1 MAAGDMALTVADIDR
16 WNSDAVREVFHAGV
30 ARGQATLEAARQLDT
45 LAVFDTW
52 QGATA
57 QARRHTNTS
66 IRLDLD
72 AHGNESLVV
81 ARAAGRAADD
91 ITHLQSALNTLR
103 RDAAELEMAIDGATN
118 AVMPMPTFSGPPMA
132 ALIAEMQLQRR
143 LDAIVAEADSAD
155 RELAGAIDMADGD
168 RPVPPGPYDNRPHIQ
183 DALSRPLPDDPQQ
196 FNALWNQL
204 SRDEKDWLYSRDHS
218 VGNHPGMPWDPPD
231 HLGRDRYNR
240 LHLTELELQSRS
252 DVEEIRHNIEALT
265 SVPHVDDGAVYALQ
279 SQMNVVTN
287 RLAGYAAV
295 QGTLA
300 ADRGPR
306 RYLGLLDESG
316 RGAVSIGNPDT
327 AARNAVFVP
336 GTGQGLA
343 RLSFSDEKAL
353 AMYNATLTA
362 DPALRPGDVAV
373 TTWMG
378 YDRPMDLSHAA
389 FPQPADGGADRLDAF
404 ENGQRASH
412 LGAASIDTVIG
423 HSYGSTVVG
432 AAASHGHHLDADSVI
447 AVGSPGMLV
456 DRADQ
461 LDLHTRGNV
470 YVMRAEN
477 DAISMGGIVTEW
489 TLGADPTAPGFG
501 AQRLTADPGTAGPF
515 GLPSIGAHSS
525 YWLDG
530 NTALKNFGAVIAG
543 LSPPHAGGR
552 R

>member
-1 MAAGDMALTVADIDR
+1 VAAWETALTVADIDR
-16 WNSDAVREVFHAGV
+16 WNADAVREVFHAAV
-30 ARGQATLEAARQLDT
+30 ARGRATLEAARQLDS
-45 LAVFDTW
+45 LAVFDSW

-57 QARRHTNTS
+57 QARRHTNVS

-81 ARAAGRAADD
+81 ARAAGKAADD
-91 ITHLQSALNTLR
+91 IAHLQAALNTLR
-103 RDAAELEMAIDGATN
+103 RDAAELEMTIDCATN
-118 AVMPMPTFSGPPMA
+118 TVLPISNFGGPPMA
-132 ALIAEMQLQRR
+132 ALVAEMQLQHR
-143 LDAIVAEADSAD
+143 LNTIVAEADVAD

-168 RPVPPGPYDNRPHIQ
+168 RPVPPGPYDNRPRIQ
-183 DALSRPLPDDPQQ
+183 EALSRPLPDDPQQ
-196 FNALWNQL
+196 FNGLWNQL
-204 SRDEKDWLYSRDHS
+204 SRDEKEWLYGRDHS

-231 HLGRDRYNR
+231 HLGKDHFNR
-240 LHLTELELQSRS
+240 LHLAELELQSRS
-252 DVEEIRHNIEALT
+252 DVAEIQHSIDALT
-265 SVPHVDDGAVYALQ
+265 SVPLVDDGALYSLQ
-279 SQMNVVTN
+279 SHMSAATN

-295 QGTLA
+295 LATLDA
-300 ADRGPR
+300 GKGPR

-316 RGAVSIGNPDT
+316 RGAVSIGNPDV
-327 AARNAVFVP
+327 AAHNAVFVP

-362 DPALRPGDVAV
+362 DSALAPGDVAV

-378 YDRPMDLSHAA
+378 YDRPMDLSRAA
-389 FPQPADGGADRLDAF
+389 FPQPAYSGADRLDAF

-432 AAASHGHHLDADSVI
+432 AAASHGHHLDADNVI
-447 AVGSPGMLV
+447 AVGSPGLLV
-456 DRADQ
+456 ERADQ
-461 LDLHTRGNV
+461 LDLRTRGNV
-470 YVMRAEN
+470 YVMRAKN

-489 TLGADPTAPGFG
+489 TLGADPTVPGFG
-501 AQRLTADPGTAGPF
+501 AQRLAADPGPASPF

-530 NTALKNFGAVIAG
+530 NAALKNFGTVIAG
-543 LSPPHAGGR
+543 LLPR
-552 R
+552 

>member
-1 MAAGDMALTVADIDR
+1 MAAGDAALTVADIDR
-16 WNSDAVREVFHAGV
+16 WNAEAVREVFHAAV
-30 ARGQATLEAARQLDT
+30 ARGHATLEAARQLDS

-57 QARRHTNTS
+57 QARRHAGAS

-72 AHGNESLVV
+72 AHGNESLAV

-91 ITHLQSALNTLR
+91 IDHVQAALNSLR
-103 RDAAELEMAIDGATN
+103 RDAAELEMTIDRGTN
-118 AVMPMPTFSGPPMA
+118 TVMPSSDFRGPLMA

-143 LDAIVAEADSAD
+143 LDIIVAEADSTD

-168 RPVPPGPYDNRPHIQ
+168 RPVPPGPYDNRPRIQ
-183 DALSRPLPDDPQQ
+183 DALSGPLPDDPKQ

-204 SRDEKDWLYSRDHS
+204 SPEEKDWLYHQDHS

-231 HLGRDRYNR
+231 HLGKDHYNR
-240 LHLTELELQSRS
+240 LHLADVELQSQA
-252 DVEEIRHNIEALT
+252 DVDRVQRNIEALT
-265 SVPHVDDGAVYALQ
+265 SEPHVDDGARYALQ
-279 SQMNVVTN
+279 SQLTAAAN

-295 QGTLA
+295 RATVDSA
-300 ADRGPR
+300 TGPR

-336 GTGQGLA
+336 GTGQGLT
-343 RLSFSDEKAL
+343 RLSFSDEKSL
-353 AMYNATLTA
+353 AMYTATMTA
-362 DPALRPGDVAV
+362 DPGLRPGDVAV

-378 YDRPMDLSHAA
+378 YDRPTDLSRAA
-389 FPQPADGGADRLDAF
+389 FPQPAYGGADRLDAF

-412 LGAASIDTVIG
+412 VGAASADTVIG

-432 AAASHGHHLDADSVI
+432 AAASRGHHLDADNII

-456 DRADQ
+456 DRADR

-477 DAISMGGIVTEW
+477 DAISMGGVVTGW
-489 TLGADPTAPGFG
+489 TLGADPTSLGFG
-501 AQRLTADPGTAGPF
+501 AHRLAADPGPAGPF
-515 GLPSIGAHSS
+515 GLPSIGAHSG
-525 YWLDG
+525 YWLDS
-530 NTALKNFGAVIAG
+530 NMALKNFGAVIAG
-543 LSPPHAGGR
+543 VPLP
-552 R
+552 

>member
-1 MAAGDMALTVADIDR
+1 VAAWETALTVADIDR
-16 WNSDAVREVFHAGV
+16 WNADAVREVFHAAV
-30 ARGQATLEAARQLDT
+30 ARGRATLEAARQLDS
-45 LAVFDTW
+45 LAVFDSW

-57 QARRHTNTS
+57 QARRHTNVS

-81 ARAAGRAADD
+81 ARAAGKAADD
-91 ITHLQSALNTLR
+91 IAHLQAALNTLR
-103 RDAAELEMAIDGATN
+103 RDAAELEMTIDCATN
-118 AVMPMPTFSGPPMA
+118 TVLPISNFGGPPMA
-132 ALIAEMQLQRR
+132 ALVAEMQLQHR
-143 LDAIVAEADSAD
+143 LNTIVAEADVAD

-168 RPVPPGPYDNRPHIQ
+168 RPVPPGPYDNRPRIQ
-183 DALSRPLPDDPQQ
+183 EALSRPLPDDPQQ
-196 FNALWNQL
+196 FNGLWNQL
-204 SRDEKDWLYSRDHS
+204 SRDEKEWLYGRDHS

-231 HLGRDRYNR
+231 HLGKDHFNR
-240 LHLTELELQSRS
+240 LHLAELELQSRS
-252 DVEEIRHNIEALT
+252 DVAEIQHSIDALT
-265 SVPHVDDGAVYALQ
+265 SVPLVDDGALYSLQ
-279 SQMNVVTN
+279 SHMSAATN

-295 QGTLA
+295 LATLDA
-300 ADRGPR
+300 GKGPR

-316 RGAVSIGNPDT
+316 RGAVSIGNPDV
-327 AARNAVFVP
+327 AAHNAVFVP

-362 DPALRPGDVAV
+362 DPALAPGDVAV

-378 YDRPMDLSHAA
+378 YDRPMDLSRAA
-389 FPQPADGGADRLDAF
+389 FPQPAYSGADRLDAF

-432 AAASHGHHLDADSVI
+432 AAASHGHHLDADNVI
-447 AVGSPGMLV
+447 AVGSPGLLV
-456 DRADQ
+456 ERADQ
-461 LDLHTRGNV
+461 LDLRTRGNV
-470 YVMRAEN
+470 YVMRAKN

-489 TLGADPTAPGFG
+489 TLGADPTVPGFG
-501 AQRLTADPGTAGPF
+501 AQRLAADPGPASPF

-530 NTALKNFGAVIAG
+530 NAALKNFGTVIAG
-543 LSPPHAGGR
+543 LLPR
-552 R
+552 

>member
-1 MAAGDMALTVADIDR
+1 VAAGETALTVADIDR
-16 WNSDAVREVFHAGV
+16 WSADAVREVFHAAV
-30 ARGQATLEAARQLDT
+30 ARGQATLEAAHQLHS

-57 QARRHTNTS
+57 QARRHAGAS

-72 AHGNESLVV
+72 AHGNESLAV
-81 ARAAGRAADD
+81 ARAAGKAADD
-91 ITHLQSALNTLR
+91 IARVQSALTTLR
-103 RDAAELEMAIDGATN
+103 RDAAELEMTIDRATN
-118 AVMPMPTFSGPPMA
+118 TVMALSNFGGPPMA

-155 RELAGAIDMADGD
+155 QELASAIDMADGD
-168 RPVPPGPYDNRPHIQ
+168 RPVPPGPHDNRPRIRE
-183 DALSRPLPDDPQQ
+183 ALSGPLPGDPKQ

-204 SRDEKDWLYSRDHS
+204 SREEKDWLYSQDHS

-231 HLGRDRYNR
+231 HLGKDHYNR
-240 LHLTELELQSRS
+240 LHLAELELQSQS
-252 DVEEIRHNIEALT
+252 NVDEIQRNIDALT
-265 SVPHVDDGAVYALQ
+265 SVPQVDDGALYALQ
-279 SQMNVVTN
+279 SHMSAATN

-295 QGTLA
+295 RANVDSAT
-300 ADRGPR
+300 GPR

-343 RLSFSDEKAL
+343 RLSFSDEKSL

-362 DPALRPGDVAV
+362 DPGLRPGEVAV

-378 YDRPMDLSHAA
+378 YDRPMDLSRAA
-389 FPQPADGGADRLDAF
+389 FPQPAGGGADRLDAF

-412 LGAASIDTVIG
+412 VGAASLDTVIG
-423 HSYGSTVVG
+423 HSYGSTVIG
-432 AAASHGHHLDADSVI
+432 AAASHGHHLDADNVI

-477 DAISMGGIVTEW
+477 DAISMSGIVTEW

-501 AQRLTADPGTAGPF
+501 AHRLAADPGPAGPL

-530 NTALKNFGAVIAG
+530 NAALKNFGAVIAG
-543 LSPPHAGGR
+543 VSPPP
-552 R
+552 

>member
-1 MAAGDMALTVADIDR
+1 MAAGETALTVADIDR
-16 WNSDAVREVFHAGV
+16 WSADAVREVFHAAV
-30 ARGQATLEAARQLDT
+30 ARGQATLEAARQLDS

-57 QARRHTNTS
+57 QARRHAGAS

-72 AHGNESLVV
+72 AHGNESLAV
-81 ARAAGRAADD
+81 ARAAGKAADD
-91 ITHLQSALNTLR
+91 IAHVQLVLNTLR
-103 RDAAELEMAIDGATN
+103 RDAAELEMTIDRATN
-118 AVMPMPTFSGPPMA
+118 TVMPISNFGGPPMA
-132 ALIAEMQLQRR
+132 ALIAEIQLQHR
-143 LDAIVAEADSAD
+143 LDAIVAEARSAD

-168 RPVPPGPYDNRPHIQ
+168 RPVPPGPHDSRPQIQ
-183 DALSRPLPDDPQQ
+183 ETFSRPLPEDPNQ

-204 SRDEKDWLYSRDHS
+204 SREEKDWLYSQDHS
-218 VGNHPGMPWDPPD
+218 VGNHPGMSWDPPD
-231 HLGRDRYNR
+231 HLGKDHYNR
-240 LHLTELELQSRS
+240 LHLAELELQSRS
-252 DVEEIRHNIEALT
+252 DVDEIQHNIDALT
-265 SVPHVDDGAVYALQ
+265 SAPHVDDGALYALQ
-279 SQMNVVTN
+279 SQMSAATN

-295 QGTLA
+295 QATVDA
-300 ADRGPR
+300 ATGPR

-343 RLSFSDEKAL
+343 RLSFSDEKSL

-362 DPALRPGDVAV
+362 DPGLRPCDVAV

-378 YDRPMDLSHAA
+378 YDRPMDLSRAA
-389 FPQPADGGADRLDAF
+389 FPRPAAGGADQLDAF

-412 LGAASIDTVIG
+412 IGAASIDTVIG

-432 AAASHGHHLDADSVI
+432 AAASHGHHLDADNVI

-456 DRADQ
+456 DRADR
-461 LDLHTRGNV
+461 LDLHTRGSV

-477 DAISMGGIVTEW
+477 DAISVSGIVTEW
-489 TLGADPTAPGFG
+489 TLGADPTLPGFG
-501 AQRLTADPGTAGPF
+501 AHRLAADPGPAGPF

-525 YWLDG
+525 YWLNG
-530 NTALKNFGAVIAG
+530 NAALKNFGAVIAG
-543 LSPPHAGGR
+543 LPP
-552 R
+552 

>member
-1 MAAGDMALTVADIDR
+1 VAAGQTALTVADIDR
-16 WNSDAVREVFHAGV
+16 WSADAVREVFHAAV
-30 ARGQATLEAARQLDT
+30 ARGKATLEAARQLDS
-45 LAVFDTW
+45 LSVFDTW

-57 QARRHTNTS
+57 QARRHAGAS

-72 AHGNESLVV
+72 AHGNESLAV
-81 ARAAGRAADD
+81 ARAAGKAADD
-91 ITHLQSALNTLR
+91 IADVQSALNTLR
-103 RDAAELEMAIDGATN
+103 RDAAELEMTIDRATN
-118 AVMPMPTFSGPPMA
+118 TVLPISNFSGPPMA
-132 ALIAEMQLQRR
+132 ALIAELQLQHR

-155 RELAGAIDMADGD
+155 RELASAIDMADGD
-168 RPVPPGPYDNRPHIQ
+168 RPAPSGPHDSRPRIQ
-183 DALSRPLPDDPQQ
+183 EALSGPLPEDPNQ

-204 SRDEKDWLYSRDHS
+204 SREEKDWLYNQDHS
-218 VGNHPGMPWDPPD
+218 VGNHPGMPWDPAD
-231 HLGRDRYNR
+231 HLGKDHYNR
-240 LHLTELELQSRS
+240 LHLAELELRSRS
-252 DVEEIRHNIEALT
+252 DVNEIQHSIDALT
-265 SVPHVDDGAVYALQ
+265 SVPHVDDGGLYALQ
-279 SQMNVVTN
+279 SQLSAATN

-295 QGTLA
+295 QATLDA
-300 ADRGPR
+300 AKGPR

-343 RLSFSDEKAL
+343 RLPFSDEKSL

-362 DPALRPGDVAV
+362 DSGLQPGDVAV

-378 YDRPMDLSHAA
+378 YDRPMDLSRAA
-389 FPQPADGGADRLDAF
+389 FPQPAFGGADRLDSF

-412 LGAASIDTVIG
+412 VGAASIDTVIG

-432 AAASHGHHLDADSVI
+432 AAASHGHHLDVDNVI

-456 DRADQ
+456 DRADR

-470 YVMRAEN
+470 YVMRADN

-489 TLGADPTAPGFG
+489 TLGADPIAAGFG
-501 AQRLTADPGTAGPF
+501 AHRLAADPGPAGPF

-530 NTALKNFGAVIAG
+530 NAALKNFGAVIAG
-543 LSPPHAGGR
+543 LPPP
-552 R
+552 

>member
-1 MAAGDMALTVADIDR
+1 VAAGETALTVADIDR
-16 WNSDAVREVFHAGV
+16 WSADAVREVFHAAV
-30 ARGQATLEAARQLDT
+30 ARGRATLEVARQLDS
-45 LAVFDTW
+45 LAVFDSW

-57 QARRHTNTS
+57 QARRHTNMS

-81 ARAAGRAADD
+81 ARAAGKAADD
-91 ITHLQSALNTLR
+91 IAHLQAALNTLR
-103 RDAAELEMAIDGATN
+103 RDAAELEMTIDCATN
-118 AVMPMPTFSGPPMA
+118 MVLPISNFGGPPMT
-132 ALIAEMQLQRR
+132 ALIAGMQLQHR

-168 RPVPPGPYDNRPHIQ
+168 RPVPPEPHDNRPRIQ
-183 DALSRPLPDDPQQ
+183 DALSRPLPDDPQR

-204 SRDEKDWLYSRDHS
+204 SRDEKEWLYGRDHS
-218 VGNHPGMPWDPPD
+218 LGNHPGMPWDPPD
-231 HLGRDRYNR
+231 HLGKDHFNR
-240 LHLTELELQSRS
+240 LHLAELELQSRS
-252 DVEEIRHNIEALT
+252 DVEEIQHSIDALT
-265 SVPHVDDGAVYALQ
+265 SVPLVDDGALYSLQ
-279 SQMNVVTN
+279 SQMSAATN

-295 QGTLA
+295 LATLDA
-300 ADRGPR
+300 GKGPR

-316 RGAVSIGNPDT
+316 RGAVSIGNPDV

-362 DPALRPGDVAV
+362 DPALAPGDVAI

-378 YDRPMDLSHAA
+378 YDRPMDLSRAA
-389 FPQPADGGADRLDAF
+389 FPQPAYSGADRLDAF

-432 AAASHGHHLDADSVI
+432 AAASHGHHLDADNVI
-447 AVGSPGMLV
+447 AVGSPGLLV
-456 DRADQ
+456 ERADQ
-461 LDLHTRGNV
+461 LDLRTRGNV

-489 TLGADPTAPGFG
+489 TLGADPTVPGFG
-501 AQRLTADPGTAGPF
+501 AQRLAADPGPAGPF

-530 NTALKNFGAVIAG
+530 NAALKNFGTVIAG
-543 LSPPHAGGR
+543 RLPR
-552 R
+552 